1 MGVGIAHESAEAGS
15 VLARRYQVLDSL
27 GRGGMGT
34 VYRAIDHAT
43 GAVVAVKVL
52 DPRREQPQTTSSS
65 ERFAREIVSVQQLGS
80 PHSVRL
86 IDAGTLGGGRHFM
99 VMEHLEGADLHQ
111 ILDRVGS
118 LPMQRAVRLIR
129 QACAAIGE
137 AHALGIVHRD
147 LKPANLFVTIR
158 PDGTDCLK
166 VLDFG
171 ISKLP
176 QATMEELALTVTG
189 AVLGSPVYMSPEQ
202 MTSSRDVDGRTDI
215 WALGIVLYQ
224 CLSGSFPYE
233 ADGVPQLCARVL
245 TDEPIPLSARVP
257 VPRAL
262 EAVVMRC
269 LQRDP
274 DRRFSRI
281 EDLAA
286 ALLPFAEGNGLSVDN
301 GAPTIMIRPQ
311 HRKTPMP
318 TPPSRLPMASFAPR
332 MSAASLAPAPVHTPA
347 APVQAAPGPARFA
360 LPPPEAEEVSQT
372 RRFIY
377 LTGATI
383 GLIAGLVYLFTS

>member
-1 MGVGIAHESAEAGS
+1 MMGAIEQEGAGA
-15 VLARRYQVLDSL
+15 VFLARRYEVRDAL

-34 VYRAIDHAT
+34 VYSALDHAT
-43 GAVVAVKVL
+43 GQVVAIKVL
-52 DPRREQPQTTSSS
+52 DPRKDQHPTSLDQ
-65 ERFAREIVSVQQLGS
+65 RFAREIGAVQQLES
-80 PHSVRL
+80 RHSVRL

-99 VMEHLEGADLHQ
+99 VMEHLEGADLHH
-111 ILDRVGS
+111 ILDKVGR

-147 LKPANLFVTIR
+147 IKPANLFVTQLA
-158 PDGTDCLK
+158 DGSDCLK

-176 QATMEELALTVTG
+176 QATMDELALTVTG

-202 MTSSRDVDGRTDI
+202 MSSSRDVDGRTDI

-224 CLSGSFPYE
+224 CLSGGFPYE

-245 TDEPIPLSARVP
+245 TEDPIPLSSRVP

-269 LQRDP
+269 LARDP
-274 DRRFSRI
+274 DRRFARI
-281 EDLAA
+281 QDLAS
-286 ALLPFAEGNGLSVDN
+286 ALQPFAEDPV
-301 GAPTIMIRPQ
+301 AQTIILQPRRMPMPSPPPMPM
-311 HRKTPMP
+311 HTPMP
-318 TPPSRLPMASFAPR
+318 
-332 MSAASLAPAPVHTPA
+332 HTPVA
-347 APVQAAPGPARFA
+347 HTPVAHSPMPHQPPPARFVE
-360 LPPPEAEEVSQT
+360 PEPEVESANGT
-372 RRFIY
+372 DPRSRAIY
-377 LTGATI
+377 LVSAAI
-383 GLIAGLVYLFTS
+383 GLTAGILYMLAG

>member
-1 MGVGIAHESAEAGS
+1 MGAGNEVRSAGRA
-15 VLARRYQVLDSL
+15 VLARRYEVQGSL

-34 VYRAIDHAT
+34 VYRAVDRAT
-43 GAVVAVKVL
+43 GSLVAVKL
-52 DPRREQPQTTSSS
+52 LESRNEEHPTSSS
-65 ERFAREIVSVQQLGS
+65 ERFAREIGAIQQLGS

-86 IDAGTLGGGRHFM
+86 LDAGTLGGGRHFM

-111 ILDRVGS
+111 ILDRVHR
-118 LPMQRAVRLIR
+118 LPMQRAVRLVR

-147 LKPANLFVTIR
+147 IKPANLFVTQLA
-158 PDGTDCLK
+158 DGSDCLK

-176 QATMEELALTVTG
+176 AATMEELALTVTG

-202 MTSSRDVDGRTDI
+202 MTCSRDVDARTDI
-215 WALGIVLYQ
+215 WSLGIVLYQ
-224 CLSGSFPYE
+224 CLSGGFPYE

-245 TDEPIPLSARVP
+245 TEAPIPLSARVA

-269 LQRDP
+269 LARDP
-274 DRRFSRI
+274 ERRFARA

-286 ALLPFAEGNGLSVDN
+286 ALLPFAEDGA
-301 GAPTIMIRPQ
+301 APTTILVRPE
-311 HRKTPMP
+311 RMPMP
-318 TPPSRLPMASFAPR
+318 SPPPRMAMASFPPR
-332 MSAASLAPAPVHTPA
+332 MGMATLPPLAPAP
-347 APVQAAPGPARFA
+347 APGPGRFA
-360 LPPPEAEEVSQT
+360 LPPPEESPDT
-372 RRFIY
+372 SRLIY
-377 LTGATI
+377 LAGAFI
-383 GLIAGLVYLFTS
+383 GVIAGIAYFFLAG

>member
-1 MGVGIAHESAEAGS
+1 MRGAIEQEGAGAV
-15 VLARRYQVLDSL
+15 VLARRYEVRDAL

-34 VYRAIDHAT
+34 VYSALDHAT
-43 GAVVAVKVL
+43 GKVVAIKVL
-52 DPRREQPQTTSSS
+52 DPRKDQHPTSLDQ
-65 ERFAREIVSVQQLGS
+65 RFAREIGAVQQLES
-80 PHSVRL
+80 RHSVRL

-111 ILDRVGS
+111 ILDKVGR

-147 LKPANLFVTIR
+147 IKPANLFVTQLA
-158 PDGTDCLK
+158 DGSDCLK

-176 QATMEELALTVTG
+176 QATMDELALTVTG

-202 MTSSRDVDGRTDI
+202 MSSSRDVDGRTDI

-224 CLSGSFPYE
+224 CLSGGFPYE

-245 TDEPIPLSARVP
+245 TEEPIPLSSRAP

-269 LQRDP
+269 LARDP
-274 DRRFSRI
+274 DRRYARI
-281 EDLAA
+281 EHLAS
-286 ALLPFAEGNGLSVDN
+286 ALVPFAEDAGS
-301 GAPTIMIRPQ
+301 PTILLQPRRMPMPSPPPVPM
-311 HRKTPMP
+311 HTPMP
-318 TPPSRLPMASFAPR
+318 
-332 MSAASLAPAPVHTPA
+332 HTPVQHSPKA
-347 APVQAAPGPARFA
+347 HTPVAHSPMPHSPPPARFVE
-360 LPPPEAEEVSQT
+360 PEPEVESSTATDPRT
-372 RRFIY
+372 RAIY
-377 LTGATI
+377 LVGAAI
-383 GLIAGLVYLFTS
+383 GLTAGILYMLAG

>member
-1 MGVGIAHESAEAGS
+1 MMCAIEQEGAGAV
-15 VLARRYQVLDSL
+15 VLARRYEVRDAL

-34 VYRAIDHAT
+34 VYSALDHAT
-43 GAVVAVKVL
+43 GQVVAIKVL
-52 DPRREQPQTTSSS
+52 DPRKDQHPTSLDQ
-65 ERFAREIVSVQQLGS
+65 RFAREIGAVQQLES
-80 PHSVRL
+80 RHAVRL

-111 ILDRVGS
+111 ILDKVGR

-147 LKPANLFVTIR
+147 IKPANLFVTKLA
-158 PDGTDCLK
+158 DGSDCLK

-176 QATMEELALTVTG
+176 QATMDEMALTVTG

-202 MTSSRDVDGRTDI
+202 MSNSRDVDGRTDI

-224 CLSGSFPYE
+224 CLSGGFPYE

-245 TDEPIPLSARVP
+245 TEEPIPLSSRVP

-269 LQRDP
+269 LARDP
-274 DRRFSRI
+274 DRRFASI
-281 EDLAA
+281 QHLAS
-286 ALLPFAEGNGLSVDN
+286 ALLPFAEDAV
-301 GAPTIMIRPQ
+301 APTIMLQPRRMPMPSPPPVPM
-311 HRKTPMP
+311 HTPMP
-318 TPPSRLPMASFAPR
+318 
-332 MSAASLAPAPVHTPA
+332 HTPDA
-347 APVQAAPGPARFA
+347 RDPMPYSPPPARFVE
-360 LPPPEAEEVSQT
+360 PEPEVDST
-372 RRFIY
+372 TATDPRSRAIY
-377 LTGATI
+377 LVGAVI
-383 GLIAGLVYLFTS
+383 GLAAGIIYMLAG